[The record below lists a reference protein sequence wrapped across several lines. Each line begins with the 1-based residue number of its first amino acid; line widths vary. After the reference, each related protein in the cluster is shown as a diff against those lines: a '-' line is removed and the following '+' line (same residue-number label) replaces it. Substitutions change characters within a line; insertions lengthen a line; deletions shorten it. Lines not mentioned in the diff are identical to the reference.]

1 MTDIRIFKGDGK
13 RAEDVTGELGD
24 RIKARFM
31 GGRNWYPGVVS
42 MLFSDGTHGIS
53 YDDGDREAR
62 VPRSMI
68 QLLPP
73 QGGGGGGG

>member
-1 MTDIRIFKGDGK
+1 
-13 RAEDVTGELGD
+13 
-24 RIKARFM
+24 M

-62 VPRSMI
+62 IPRNMI
-68 QLLPP
+68 QLLEDPRWAAP
-73 QGGGGGGG
+73 QPAATRSTGRWAAETR